1 MDLYYTL
8 DILLTVGAMTIMSV
22 ALRYN
27 VVLDRE
33 RKRVTAFLFGVI
45 AVAALCE
52 WLGNAMNGAGV
63 DLIPLHI
70 LVKTIELSLT
80 PVIGILCGQ
89 SMRDERGLNKIL
101 LVPVLINLVLEVISA
116 FTGFIFYVDSSNVY
130 HHAEFYGIYTFFCL
144 VTILYF
150 LLRGLQAFRR
160 YQSSGGILIVLI
172 ALFLV
177 SGICVQIVDSHLNV
191 TWLTVAISA
200 IMLYKFYGDI
210 VQQVDGLTELINRWG
225 YEHYLSHFKGK
236 GAILYF
242 DVDRFKQINDTYGHN
257 YGDACL
263 RTIADCIR
271 IAYAPSGKCFR
282 TGGDEFCVVLEQ
294 DLGKIEAL
302 NRGFIRQIKAKREK
316 DPTLPRVS
324 IGYALFD
331 TQKMNISDAVAKAD
345 TEMYTAKQNSR
356 TENH

>member
-8 DILLTVGAMTIMSV
+8 DILLAVGAMIIMSA

-27 VVLDRE
+27 VVLNRE
-33 RKRVTAFLFGVI
+33 HKRMMACLFGVI
-45 AVAALCE
+45 TVAALCE
-52 WLGNAMNGAGV
+52 WLGNALNGAGA

-70 LVKTIELSLT
+70 FVKTVELSLT
-80 PVIGILCGQ
+80 PFIGILFGR
-89 SMRDERGLNKIL
+89 SMSTEYDLERVS
-101 LVPVLINLVLEVISA
+101 LVLALVNLVLEVISA
-116 FTGFIFYVDSSNVY
+116 FTGFIFYVDHANVY
-130 HHAEFYGIYTFFCL
+130 HHAAFYGIYTFFCFITVL
-144 VTILYF
+144 DF

-160 YQSSGGILIVLI
+160 YQSSGGILIILV

-177 SGICVQIVDSHLNV
+177 GGICIQMMDSRLNV

-242 DVDRFKQINDTYGHN
+242 DVDHFKQINDTYGHT
-257 YGDACL
+257 YGDTCL
-263 RTIADCIR
+263 RTVADCIR

-282 TGGDEFCVVLEQ
+282 TGGDEFCVVLER
-294 DLGKIEAL
+294 DLGQVEAL
-302 NRGFIRQIKAKREK
+302 NHSFIRQIKAKREK

-331 TQKMNISDAVAKAD
+331 TQKTNISDAVERAD
-345 TEMYTAKQNSR
+345 MEMYTAKQNSR
-356 TENH
+356 TENE